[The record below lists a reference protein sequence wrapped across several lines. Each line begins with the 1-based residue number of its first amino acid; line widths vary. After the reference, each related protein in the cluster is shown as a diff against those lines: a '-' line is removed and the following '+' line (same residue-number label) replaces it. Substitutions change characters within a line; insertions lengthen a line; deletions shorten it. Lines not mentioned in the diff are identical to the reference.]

1 VGKGAGAIDDV
12 LPVLDM
18 VFRGIGFKEGIA
30 PVVRGLDPSR
40 AAGLEDAAR
49 GVVRRAASRGKMPPI
64 PTEGPVMVQGNLLTK
79 SGDAQNFT
87 GGRRPFVGSSEVP
100 LTPTARSARGLDPA
114 VVPVSRRPAPGQTD
128 LFGGGI
134 AAPAP
139 RPEFSGGP
147 IVPAPRPEVVQY
159 SPAAKALAES
169 DPGTFS
175 AIRQMAAR
183 AEDYYGIPTGG
194 LVNDLISDQGT
205 NVLRGLEQGLS
216 LPEARAA
223 ARGSIVPS
231 PAGQVTK
238 ATPGGSLAGAP
249 EGALVRSPG
258 GVVDTGESFTNI
270 PVDVSVVDPE
280 LRQLAAAVRAS
291 NAGVQM
297 GDLSRLASVF
307 RNGVDPR
314 VGLAAGAAA
323 TGLGLNAALSSIF
336 GGQPGSE
343 AEPKVMFR
351 DSDGAPLG
359 AVDDSTVRAAEAAAQ
374 RGATDPSA
382 PGRAIVTRG
391 DGGASARREAM
402 AQADPLRAKAERA
415 LEPRDPSDPRYKGDI
430 AKYYSERAEYARNPL
445 AASEL
450 VDYAKQQFAGKENE
464 KQLIQWAMANP
475 ELVYEMQ
482 RKANM
487 NQAANQQSGESVTTT
502 QVTSPM
508 GPDVTASAIGNSEAV
523 AQEAVTPSRIDLATQ
538 SMLQKAR
545 EMRDATRP
553 QVQPRLQTAEQA
565 VRSQP
570 LF

>member
-1 VGKGAGAIDDV
+1 
-12 LPVLDM
+12 
-18 VFRGIGFKEGIA
+18 
-30 PVVRGLDPSR
+30 
-40 AAGLEDAAR
+40 
-49 GVVRRAASRGKMPPI
+49 
-64 PTEGPVMVQGNLLTK
+64 MVQGNLLTK
-79 SGDAQNFT
+79 SGAAQNFS

-100 LTPTARSARGLDPA
+100 LTSTARASRGLDPA
-114 VVPVSRRPAPGQTD
+114 VVPVSRRPTPGQTE
-128 LFGGGI
+128 LFGGGT

-147 IVPAPRPEVVQY
+147 IVQAGRPEVVQY

-169 DPGTFS
+169 DPGTFN

-216 LPEARAA
+216 LPDARAA
-223 ARGSIVPS
+223 ARGSIAPS
-231 PAGQVTK
+231 PAGRVSK
-238 ATPGGSLAGAP
+238 ADPGGSLAGTP

-258 GVVDTGESFTNI
+258 GAVDTGDYFTNI
-270 PVDVSVVDPE
+270 PVDVSVVSPE
-280 LRQLAAAVRAS
+280 VRQLAAAARAS
-291 NAGVQM
+291 NPGVQM
-297 GDLSRLASVF
+297 GDLNRLASVF

-323 TGLGLNAALSSIF
+323 TGLGLNAALSNIF

-343 AEPKVMFR
+343 AEPKVLFR

-359 AVDDSTVRAAEAAAQ
+359 AVDDSTVRAAETAAQ
-374 RGATDPSA
+374 RGTTDPSA
-382 PGRAIVTRG
+382 PGRAVVTRG

-430 AKYYSERAEYARNPL
+430 GKYYAERAEYARNPL

-482 RKANM
+482 RKANV
-487 NQAANQQSGESVTTT
+487 NPAANQQSGESVTTT

-508 GPDVTASAIGNSEAV
+508 GPDVAASAAGNSEAV
-523 AQEAVTPSRIDLATQ
+523 AQEAVTPSRIDLATE

-553 QVQPRLQTAEQA
+553 QIQPRLQTTEQA
-565 VRSQP
+565 IRNQP